1 MRAFSPLLLRAAATA
16 LLLLGAALLSAVAGA
31 LAPPEGAFAI
41 LLVVLSTNV
50 LGDALVERLA
60 ARRAAR

>member
-1 MRAFSPLLLRAAATA
+1 MLLLFP
-16 LLLLGAALLSAVAGA
+16 GAAMA
-31 LAPPEGAFAI
+31 AI
-41 LLVVLSTNV
+41 LLVVLSTNT

>member
-1 MRAFSPLLLRAAATA
+1 MRTLATLPLVVEAT
-16 LLLLGAALLSAVAGA
+16 LHDAGA
-31 LAPPEGAFAI
+31 T
-41 LLVVLSTNV
+41 LLVVLPTNL